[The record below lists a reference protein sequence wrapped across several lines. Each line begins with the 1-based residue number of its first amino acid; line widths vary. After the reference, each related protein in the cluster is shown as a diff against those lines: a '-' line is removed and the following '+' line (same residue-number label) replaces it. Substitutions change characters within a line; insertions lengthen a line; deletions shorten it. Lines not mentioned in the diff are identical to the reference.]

1 MATVDLGKIKQV
13 FRGTYDNSATYA
25 PDDLVAFTDG
35 SVTSTYICTTATTG
49 NAPSSG
55 GTAHANW
62 AYVAKGQASSPTTTQ
77 GDIIVRGASAD
88 GRLAIGA
95 AGKVL
100 KVNSSANGL
109 EYGEGGVWTKIASG
123 TGPSVAATSVTI
135 DNIFSDTY
143 DFYKIMFMWAQDD
156 WVLVRYI
163 AADGTVR
170 SGSNY
175 SWVGGQAKHNSD
187 VFNRYNDRSDT
198 HAVYNY
204 WDGQDTAWMI
214 TETLFADPYS
224 SSKRTTESYTAM
236 VPNGSQTTVAQFG
249 ANQYQ
254 SAESHRGVQI
264 FGNAGDSMADTNF
277 RYIVLGLKTS

>member
-1 MATVDLGKIKQV
+1 MSEIRVENIIGETGVDAVKFTKGINATGIV
-13 FRGTYDNSATYA
+13 TATS
-25 PDDLVAFTDG
+25 FSG
-35 SVTSTYICTTATTG
+35 SVAASQLTGAVATTK
-49 NAPSSG
+49 G
-55 GTAHANW
+55 GT
-62 AYVAKGQASSPTTTQ
+62 GLTSLGT
-77 GDIIVRGASAD
+77 
-88 GRLAIGA
+88 

-109 EYGEGGVWTKIASG
+109 EYGEGGVWTKITSG
-123 TGPSVAATSVTI
+123 TGPAVAATSVTI

-163 AADGTVR
+163 AADGSVR
-170 SGSNY
+170 SGNNY
-175 SWVGGQAKHNSD
+175 SWVGGQAKHNAD
-187 VFNRYNDRSDT
+187 VFNRYNNRSDN

-204 WDGQDTAWMI
+204 WDGQDTAWHI
-214 TETLFADPYS
+214 CETLFADPYA
-224 SSKRTTESYTAM
+224 SSKRTTESYLAM
-236 VPNGSQTTVAQFG
+236 CPNGSQTTVSHHG

-264 FGNAGDSMADTNF
+264 FGNNGDSMADTNF

>member
-1 MATVDLGKIKQV
+1 MSEIRVENIIGETGVDAVKFTKGINATGIV
-13 FRGTYDNSATYA
+13 TATS
-25 PDDLVAFTDG
+25 FSG
-35 SVTSTYICTTATTG
+35 SVAASQLTGAVATTK
-49 NAPSSG
+49 G
-55 GTAHANW
+55 GT
-62 AYVAKGQASSPTTTQ
+62 GLTSLGT
-77 GDIIVRGASAD
+77 
-88 GRLAIGA
+88 

-109 EYGEGGVWTKIASG
+109 EYGEGGVWTKIAGG
-123 TGPSVAATSVTI
+123 TGPAVAATSVTI

-156 WVLVRYI
+156 WTLVRYI

-170 SGSNY
+170 TGNNY

-187 VFNRYNDRSDT
+187 VFSRYNDRSDN

-204 WDGQDTAWMI
+204 WDGQDAAWMI

-236 VPNGSQTTVAQFG
+236 CPNGTQTTVAQFG

-264 FGNAGDSMADTNF
+264 FGNNGDSMADTNF